1 MLYNTSLSMQIAVLI
16 ANSISSLLQPSIY
29 DSIILLKELSYLPDL
44 KINKSVIYSVN
55 CPTYLVN

>member
-1 MLYNTSLSMQIAVLI
+1 MQIAVLI